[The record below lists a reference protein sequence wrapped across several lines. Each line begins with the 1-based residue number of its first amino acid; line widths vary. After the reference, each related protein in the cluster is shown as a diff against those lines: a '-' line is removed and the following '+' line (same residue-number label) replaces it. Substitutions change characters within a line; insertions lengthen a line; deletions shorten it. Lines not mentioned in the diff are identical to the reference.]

1 MKNYPGI
8 NIYNSTILIV
18 DDNQTN
24 LKMLSNAIAESGWE
38 ILVATDGESTIE
50 QAEYAQ
56 PDLILLDVMMPGID
70 GFKTCQLLKKNQL
83 TQDIPIIFLTALSD
97 KFDKVQGLLIGGVDY
112 ITKPFQIEE
121 VLARIQVHLKI
132 RVLTK
137 QLAEQNQQLE
147 KRVEERT
154 QELSQTLEE
163 LKQSQLQLVQQ
174 EKLSTLGQLVAGVA
188 HEINNPLGF
197 ITGNLEFISN
207 YIQSLITH
215 LQLYQEIYPNPD
227 VKIVKNAKFIELEQI
242 FQDVPKMISSV
253 NIGLERISEI
263 SHSLRTFARS
273 DTSRKVSFDIHDGI
287 DSTLLI
293 LKHRLKAN
301 NYRPEILVM
310 KNYGNL
316 PSIECYP
323 GQLNQVFMNIIAN
336 AIEAFDADNKSN
348 LHLENITPEIIIST
362 SFDSVSQLIIT
373 TVKDN
378 GTGISPEDSQQIFKQ
393 YFTTKPIGKGTG
405 LGLSISKQ
413 IVEDRH
419 QGKIYFDSVLGE
431 GTKFIIELPVV

>member
-1 MKNYPGI
+1 MSNPP
-8 NIYNSTILIV
+8 NSIYDSTILIV

-38 ILVATDGESTIE
+38 ILVATDGESAIE

-83 TQDIPIIFLTALSD
+83 TQDIPVIFLTALSD

-132 RVLTK
+132 RFLTK
-137 QLAEQNQQLE
+137 KLAEQNQQLE
-147 KRVEERT
+147 QRVGERT
-154 QELSQTLEE
+154 QDLSQALED
-163 LKQSQLQLVQQ
+163 LKQSQVQLVQQ

-197 ITGNLEFISN
+197 ITGNVDFINN
-207 YIQSLITH
+207 YTQSLITH
-215 LQLYQEIYPNPD
+215 LRLYQEIYPQAD
-227 VKIVKNAKFIELEQI
+227 EKIIKNAKLIELEQI
-242 FQDVPKMISSV
+242 LQDIPKAISSV
-253 NIGLERISEI
+253 NLGLERITEI
-263 SHSLRTFARS
+263 SESLRIFART
-273 DTSRKVSFDIHDGI
+273 DTTHKISFDIHDGI

-293 LKHRLKAN
+293 LKHRLKSN
-301 NYRPEILVM
+301 KQRPEIVII
-310 KNYGNL
+310 KNYGDL
-316 PSIECYP
+316 PFIDCYP
-323 GQLNQVFMNIIAN
+323 GQINQVLMNLIAN
-336 AIEAFDADNKSN
+336 AIEAFEEEPETPLNLQEIIPEIKISTIFQPESN
-348 LHLENITPEIIIST
+348 LIKI
-362 SFDSVSQLIIT
+362 

-378 GTGISPEDSQQIFKQ
+378 GNGISPENSQQIFQQ
-393 YFTTKPIGKGTG
+393 YFTTKPVGKGTG

-413 IVEDRH
+413 IIEDKH
-419 QGKIYFDSVLGE
+419 QGKIYFNSALGQ
-431 GTKFIIELPVV
+431 GTEFIIELPVA

>member
-1 MKNYPGI
+1 MTNNQSI

-24 LKMLSNAIAESGWE
+24 LKMLSNAISESGWE
-38 ILVATDGESTIE
+38 ILVATDGESAIE

-83 TQDIPIIFLTALSD
+83 TRDIPVIFLTALSD
-97 KFDKVQGLLIGGVDY
+97 KFDKVQGLLIGGIDY

-132 RVLTK
+132 RFLTK

-163 LKQSQLQLVQQ
+163 LKQSQIQLVQQ

-227 VKIVKNAKFIELEQI
+227 DKIVKNARLIELEQI
-242 FQDVPKMISSV
+242 FQDVPKMFSSV
-253 NIGLERISEI
+253 NMGLERISEI
-263 SHSLRTFARS
+263 SDSLRTFARA
-273 DTSRKVSFDIHDGI
+273 DTSHKVSFDIHDGI

-301 NYRPEILVM
+301 NQHPEIVVI
-310 KNYGNL
+310 KNYGSL
-316 PSIECYP
+316 PFLDCYP
-323 GQLNQVFMNIIAN
+323 GQINQVFMNIIAN
-336 AIEAFDADNKSN
+336 AIEAFDADNQSKLDLGN
-348 LHLENITPEIIIST
+348 TTPEIIIT
-362 SFDSVSQLIIT
+362 TVFEPGEKLIIT

-378 GTGISPEDSQQIFKQ
+378 GTGISPEDSQKIFKQ

-405 LGLSISKQ
+405 LGLSISRQ
-413 IVEDRH
+413 IIEDKH
-419 QGKIYFDSVLGE
+419 QGKIYFNSVLGK
-431 GTKFIIELPVV
+431 GTEFIIELPVA